1 MTILFMYDSPLN
13 PEAGGTERATKLV
26 MDELER
32 RGHKC
37 IGLLHFIQD
46 NPDEY
51 FLNGERI
58 TSLTKFLSDNHVDVV
73 VNQIAFHYWLLK
85 EFLAHGG
92 QEWKEKGGKI
102 VSFMHFDPKP
112 HRNPIISYFRDWNEK
127 NLVGK
132 IKRLALMVYLPFLNR
147 KIKKTSDNSIRY
159 IYSNSDCY
167 VVMSQSYL
175 EPITQ
180 RLHLANADKL
190 RVITN
195 MLTFKKIAAENSLEN
210 KEKIVLVVARL
221 DENQKR
227 ISTIIR
233 AWQALETHNG
243 YSLHIVGSGQD
254 EKYLK
259 NIASTSDNIFFN
271 TQQSPLI
278 WYQRARIFMSA
289 SPREGWGL
297 TLTESLQ
304 CGVVPVVMN
313 TSEVF
318 KDIIDDG
325 ITGYL
330 ANTKKEY
337 IARLQQL
344 INDDTLRIKMAK
356 AGLKSATRFSA
367 VLVGDKWE
375 EMLDELQKTHKKVE
389 SANFT
394 ESLDNRFI

>member
-1 MTILFMYDSPLN
+1 MNILFLYDSPLN

-26 MDELER
+26 MDEMER
-32 RGHKC
+32 RGHTC
-37 IGLLHFIQD
+37 IGLLHFNQD

-51 FLNGERI
+51 FLNGDRI
-58 TSLTKFLSDNHVDVV
+58 ASLMDFLNDNHVDVV

-92 QEWKEKGGKI
+92 QEWKDKGGKI

-112 HRNPIISYFRDWNEK
+112 YRNPLSSYFRDWNEK

-132 IKRLALMVYLPFLNR
+132 VKRLGLMLYLPYLN
-147 KIKKTSDNSIRY
+147 KNISKTANNSLRY
-159 IYSNSDCY
+159 IYNNSDY
-167 VVMSQSYL
+167 YIVMSPSYV

-180 RLHLANADKL
+180 RTHLANADKV

-195 MLTFKKIAAENSLEN
+195 MLTFRKIEDEGILEK

-233 AWQALETHNG
+233 AWQALKNHNG
-243 YSLHIVGSGQD
+243 YTLHIVGSGQD

-259 NIASTSDNIFFN
+259 NIASTSDDIIFN
-271 TQQSPLI
+271 AQQSPLI
-278 WYQRARIFMSA
+278 WYQRACIFMLA

-304 CGVVPVVMN
+304 CGVVPIAMN

-356 AGLKSATRFSA
+356 AGLKAASRFSA
-367 VLVGDKWE
+367 EFVGDKWE
-375 EMLDELQKTHKKVE
+375 EMLDELQKNHTKTE
-389 SANFT
+389 SANFA
-394 ESLDNRFI
+394 ESLDNRFS

>member
-1 MTILFMYDSPLN
+1 MTILFIYDSPLI
-13 PEAGGTERATKLV
+13 PEAGGTERATQLV
-26 MDELER
+26 MDELEC

-37 IGLLHFIQD
+37 IGFLHFNQD

-51 FLNGERI
+51 FLNGEQI
-58 TSLTKFLSDNHVDVV
+58 LTLSDFLNDNHVDVV
-73 VNQIAFHYWLLK
+73 VNQIAFHFWLLK

-92 QEWKEKGGKI
+92 NEWKERGGKI

-112 HRNPIISYFRDWNEK
+112 YSKPISSYFRDWSEK
-127 NLVGK
+127 NLLGK
-132 IKRLALMVYLPFLNR
+132 IKRLALMLYLPFLER
-147 KIKKTSDNSIRY
+147 KIQKTKDKSIRY

-167 VVMSQSYL
+167 VLMSQSYL
-175 EPITQ
+175 EPIIQ
-180 RLHLANADKL
+180 HLRDANANKL

-195 MLTFKKIAAENSLEN
+195 MLTFRNIADVGILEN

-221 DENQKR
+221 DEDQKR
-227 ISTIIR
+227 ISAIIR

-243 YSLHIVGSGQD
+243 YRLHIIGSGQD

-259 NIASTSDNIFFN
+259 NIASTSDDIIFN

-278 WYQRARIFMSA
+278 WYKRARIFMLA

-304 CGVVPVVMN
+304 CGVVPIAMN

-318 KDIIDDG
+318 KDIIDEG

-330 ANTKKEY
+330 TNTKIEY
-337 IARLQQL
+337 VFRLQQL

-356 AGLKSATRFSA
+356 AGLKTASRFSA
-367 VLVGDKWE
+367 EFVGDEWE
-375 EMLDELQKTHKKVE
+375 KMLDEL
-389 SANFT
+389 
-394 ESLDNRFI
+394 